1 MTLIKIPTLDK
12 DSLGQKITVSGW
24 VENIRDHGGVIFIDL
39 REGNEILQV
48 VVEPQKKDI
57 FEIAESI
64 RNEFVITVSGEVKER
79 PKGTVNEKMITG
91 EIELNSS
98 ELFILSKSKPMPFQ
112 LDEYVKVGEETRLK
126 YRYLD
131 LRRSEMQETIK
142 TRSKVSNEIRQFLI
156 SNDFIDIETPMM
168 TKATPEGARDFV
180 IPSRVNQGSFYA
192 LPQSPQLFKQ
202 LLMISGFGKYFQ
214 IVRCFRDED
223 TRKDRQPEF
232 TQVDI
237 ESSFTS
243 TEEVMTLGENLI
255 KEIFKK
261 ALKIDLKDFP
271 VMSYSE
277 SIERFGSDKP
287 DLRNPLELID
297 VKDIFTESEFKV
309 FSDPAKNRK
318 SRLVAL
324 KISNSLSRSQIDDYT
339 KFVGNYGAKGLAYIK
354 VNDEND
360 LKEGLQS
367 PILKFLSEKEIAS
380 LSEKLN
386 FSAGDTVFF
395 GAGHKKIVNESMGA
409 LREKLGEDLHLIDKD
424 KWAPLWIKDFPVFDE
439 AEDGSLTP
447 SHHPFTRTSGNLE
460 TLEKNPAM
468 AIADAYDLVLNG
480 YEIGGGSMRIH
491 NSEEQRKVLSILGIS
506 KEEADEK
513 FGFFLEALDYG
524 CPPHGGI
531 AFGLDRLVMLIC
543 NKNSI
548 RDVIAFPKTQ
558 SAYCLMTDAPSNI
571 SDDEL
576 KELAIKSTLKPKD

>member
-1 MTLIKIPTLDK
+1 MSLIKISTLDK

-48 VVEPQKKDI
+48 VVEPQNKDI

-98 ELFILSKSKPMPFQ
+98 ELSILSKSKPMPFQ

-297 VKDIFTESEFKV
+297 VKDIFTKSEFKV

-367 PILKFLSEKEIAS
+367 PILKFLSEKEIES
-380 LSEKLN
+380 LSMK
-386 FSAGDTVFF
+386 A
-395 GAGHKKIVNESMGA
+395 
-409 LREKLGEDLHLIDKD
+409 
-424 KWAPLWIKDFPVFDE
+424 
-439 AEDGSLTP
+439 
-447 SHHPFTRTSGNLE
+447 
-460 TLEKNPAM
+460 
-468 AIADAYDLVLNG
+468 
-480 YEIGGGSMRIH
+480 
-491 NSEEQRKVLSILGIS
+491 
-506 KEEADEK
+506 
-513 FGFFLEALDYG
+513 
-524 CPPHGGI
+524 
-531 AFGLDRLVMLIC
+531 
-543 NKNSI
+543 
-548 RDVIAFPKTQ
+548 
-558 SAYCLMTDAPSNI
+558 
-571 SDDEL
+571 
-576 KELAIKSTLKPKD
+576 

>member
-1 MTLIKIPTLDK
+1 MSLLKIS
-12 DSLGQKITVSGW
+12 SLSKKNLGKKISVSGW

-48 VVEPQKKDI
+48 VVEPQNKEI

-64 RNEFVITVSGEVKER
+64 RNEFVISVSGEIKER
-79 PKGTVNEKMITG
+79 PKGTINKKMITG

-98 ELFILSKSKPMPFQ
+98 NLSILSKSKPMPFQ

-131 LRRSEMQETIK
+131 LRRSEMQETIRI
-142 TRSKVSNEIRQFLI
+142 RSKVSNEIRQFLI
-156 SNDFIDIETPMM
+156 SNDFLDIETPMM

-232 TQVDI
+232 TQIDI

-243 TEEVMTLGENLI
+243 TEEVMDLGENLI
-255 KEIFKK
+255 KEVFKNI
-261 ALKIDLKDFP
+261 LNIELKDFP
-271 VMSYSE
+271 VMTYSE
-277 SIERFGSDKP
+277 AIKKFGSDKP

-297 VKDIFTESEFKV
+297 VKDIFTDSEFKV
-309 FSDPAKNRK
+309 FGDPAKDAK

-324 KISNSLSRSQIDDYT
+324 KISNSLARSQIDDYT

-354 VNDEND
+354 VNDAND

-367 PILKFLSEKEIAS
+367 PILKFLSETEIES
-380 LSEKLN
+380 LSKKLDI
-386 FSAGDTVFF
+386 STGDTVFF
-395 GAGHKKIVNESMGA
+395 GAGYKKIVNESMGA
-409 LREKLGEDLHLIDKD
+409 LREKLGADLNLIDKE

-439 AEDGSLTP
+439 AEDGSLSP
-447 SHHPFTRTSGNLE
+447 SHHPFTRTSDNLE
-460 TLEKNPAM
+460 MLEKNPAM

-506 KEEADEK
+506 EEAAEEK

-543 NKNSI
+543 NKDSI

-576 KELAIKSTLKPKD
+576 KELAIKSTIQPKD